1 MSREQDDRETR
12 AAPISGNCGG
22 MLQRLAVS
30 GTANQRR
37 SRNLVRDGKLGHYQ
51 VQSIFFVDSDPG

>member
-1 MSREQDDRETR
+1 MSREQDVRETR
-12 AAPISGNCGG
+12 AAPISGNCG

-30 GTANQRR
+30 CTANQRR